1 MLLLLLPPVAALGK
15 VLQVRRLAEWLCVLP
30 RFLLSA
36 LMLFLLD
43 VPCVRR
49 FVLERM
55 QKQQQQQEEE
65 DPPLRISATERT
77 FTCPALRAV
86 WRGHLM
92 NAGREARLGGPAPN
106 SPVVAVR
113 PDRRRGCRNGVDT
126 GSDHLLDFSRDPR
139 RPLVVEAHPS
149 DGWRTGDALLQ
160 VPQHRTLCERLA
172 AAKQLSPL
180 LAPPCALVADGMGDA
195 CARAYG
201 AAFHR
206 LFVLHRGRVVYQGS
220 RDPTG
225 GRLADVRRWL
235 EVHSLTAPA
244 HTLPTATRGVV
255 LRARAS
261 HHAASLAVPRRHIG
275 AAGKNVVSCALVP
288 YFRGPPTP
296 VAVIEPRLAC
306 SGTAQWIAVT
316 CSPRCCPHCVE
327 GEVGPGG
334 GSCANCERFLPPPV
348 PPLEVAGKDVALPAS
363 TERDLTM
370 LRAA

>member
-55 QKQQQQQEEE
+55 QKSSSLPGDTATAIATTAAAAAPPSKSFPSVESSSSALLSPGDGCGGDGSSSEEAAPHGQVSIDIPHRDEGAAGASVADEGARQQQQQEEE

-235 EVHSLTAPA
+235 EVHSLTALA

-255 LRARAS
+255 LRARA
-261 HHAASLAVPRRHIG
+261 
-275 AAGKNVVSCALVP
+275 
-288 YFRGPPTP
+288 
-296 VAVIEPRLAC
+296 
-306 SGTAQWIAVT
+306 
-316 CSPRCCPHCVE
+316 
-327 GEVGPGG
+327 
-334 GSCANCERFLPPPV
+334 
-348 PPLEVAGKDVALPAS
+348 
-363 TERDLTM
+363 
-370 LRAA
+370 